1 LRNGRPKSTLI
12 LTDGEQEQL
21 LSLSRRATTAQ
32 RTALRARIVL
42 ACAQGDDN
50 QTVARALRVTPATVG
65 KWRARFV
72 ASRLDGLLDEPRPGA
87 PRSITDGQVEDVI
100 VRTLETTPRGA
111 THWSLR
117 EMARACGL
125 GRSTIGRI
133 WNAFGLQPHRSETFK
148 LSKDPLLIDKVR
160 DIVGLYLNPPEHAVV
175 LCVDEKSQI
184 QALDRTQ
191 PLLPMMPGQ
200 VERRTHD
207 YRRHGTTSLFAALN
221 VKTGGV
227 LGQLHRRHR
236 SQEFRRF
243 LDAIDAAVPPSLD
256 VHVIMDNYGTH
267 KTDLIRNWLAKR
279 SRFHVHFTPTYSSW
293 LNLVERYFAELTEK
307 QLRRGSHRS
316 TRELEL
322 AIREFLARTNQNPK
336 PFVWTKTADEILASL
351 QRFATKRLEVHAG
364 LNARI
369 SGAGH

>member
-1 LRNGRPKSTLI
+1 MRNGRPKSELTL
-12 LTDGEQEQL
+12 TEVEQDQL
-21 LSLSRRATTAQ
+21 LSLARRATTAQ
-32 RTALRARIVL
+32 RTALRAKIVL
-42 ACAQGDDN
+42 ACARDRDN
-50 QTVARALRVTPATVG
+50 KTVARELRVAPATVG

-72 ASRLDGLLDEPRPGA
+72 ADRLDGLLDEPRPGT
-87 PRSITDGQVEDVI
+87 PRTLTDEQVEDVI

-111 THWSLR
+111 THWSTR

-125 GRSTIGRI
+125 GRSTIARI
-133 WNAFGLQPHRSETFK
+133 WKAFGLQPHRSETFR

-160 DIVGLYLNPPEHAVV
+160 DIVGLYLSPPEHAVV

-207 YRRHGTTSLFAALN
+207 YRRHGTTSLFAALD

-227 LGQLHRRHR
+227 IGQLHRRHR

-243 LDAIDAAVPPSLD
+243 LDAIDAAVPHRLE

-267 KTDLIRNWLAKR
+267 KTAMIRNWLAKR
-279 SRFHVHFTPTYSSW
+279 PRFHAHFTPTYGSW

-307 QLRRGSHRS
+307 QLRRGTHKS
-316 TRELEL
+316 TRELEG
-322 AIREFLARTNQNPK
+322 AIREFLARTNENPK
-336 PFVWTKTADEILASL
+336 PFVWTKTADQILASIE
-351 QRFATKRLEVHAG
+351 RFAKRTLEVHTTT
-364 LNARI
+364 
-369 SGAGH
+369 

>member
-1 LRNGRPKSTLI
+1 MRNGRPKSELA
-12 LTDGEQEQL
+12 LTQIEQDQL
-21 LSLSRRATTAQ
+21 LSLARRATTAQ
-32 RTALRARIVL
+32 RTALRAKIVL
-42 ACAQGDDN
+42 ACAQNSDN
-50 QTVARALRVTPATVG
+50 QTVARELRVAPATVG

-72 ASRLDGLLDEPRPGA
+72 TDRLDGLLDEPRPGT
-87 PRSITDGQVEDVI
+87 PRAITDEQVEDVI

-111 THWSLR
+111 THWSTR

-125 GRSTIGRI
+125 GRSTIARI
-133 WNAFGLQPHRSETFK
+133 WKAFGLQPHRSETFK

-160 DIVGLYLNPPEHAVV
+160 DIVGLYLSPPEHAVV

-191 PLLPMMPGQ
+191 PLLPMRPGQ

-207 YRRHGTTSLFAALN
+207 YRRHGTTSLFAALD

-227 LGQLHRRHR
+227 IGQIHRRHR
-236 SQEFRRF
+236 SREFRQF
-243 LDAIDAAVPPSLD
+243 LDAIDAAVPHYLD

-267 KTDLIRNWLAKR
+267 KTAMIRNWLAKR
-279 SRFHVHFTPTYSSW
+279 PRFHTHFTPTYGSW

-316 TRELEL
+316 TRELET
-322 AIREFLARTNQNPK
+322 AIRDFLARTNENPT
-336 PFVWTKTADEILASL
+336 PFVWTKTADQILSSIE
-351 QRFATKRLEVHAG
+351 RFAKRTLEVHAKT
-364 LNARI
+364 
-369 SGAGH
+369 